1 MIHYSL
7 VACWRLHFTLQD
19 IKETLKVL
27 PVLSALSIT
36 ELLSPNKWE
45 ILYTF
50 SISHFSGEILFKNGF
65 FE

>member
-19 IKETLKVL
+19 IKESLKVL

-36 ELLSPNKWE
+36 ELLSPTKWE
-45 ILYTF
+45 ILFSF
-50 SISHFSGEILFKNGF
+50 SISHLSEEFLVKK
-65 FE
+65 